1 MCWEEFFTIFLAILL
16 KIAIVIFIVVLMTYT
31 TEIFPTNSR
40 SAGYGICMM
49 VGNTGSIFAPLY
61 INYIVMMYHYNP
73 LRILC
78 LVGFIGFLIS
88 FRLE

>member
-1 MCWEEFFTIFLAILL
+1 ML

-49 VGNTGSIFAPLY
+49 VGNTGK
-61 INYIVMMYHYNP
+61 NK
-73 LRILC
+73 
-78 LVGFIGFLIS
+78 
-88 FRLE
+88 